1 MPYADL
7 ILPLPLANTFTYE
20 VPDTITTLEQGM
32 RVVVQFGAKKIHT
45 ALVCRLHTLAPEN
58 YRAKPILAVLDE
70 QPVVHPVQFDFWYW
84 IADYYACPI
93 GAVMKAALPSG
104 LKLSS
109 ETVILPK
116 EYQEEH
122 SSFSKKEEVILEA
135 LQQKKRLALSDIVK
149 IVDQKTVFPI
159 IKRLI
164 EKGVVDVLEELNDK
178 YKPKVV
184 RTVQLHIAESDLR
197 QAIIRCQKAPKQLAI
212 LQSFLQQ
219 KEMYPKK
226 DIYLNKLLRF
236 AGASHSSVNAL
247 VKKGIFRIE
256 ELAVGRLSSYEE
268 ETESNKSLSA
278 AQSEAYQEIQKIFQQ
293 KDVILFHGVTSSGK
307 TEVYV
312 QLIKDTLAQ
321 GKQVLFLLPEIAL
334 TSQIIK
340 RLQRYFGDLVGV
352 YHSKF
357 NENERVEVWFEVLQG
372 NRFPIVLGARSSL
385 FLPFT
390 NLGLIIVDES
400 HETTYK
406 QQHPAPR
413 YNGRDLAVVLAKKQ
427 GAKVLLGSAT
437 PSLESYTNALNNKYG
452 LVRLKERFGGVQMPL
467 IEIVDLKYAHHRK
480 QMKGPFSNFL
490 LEKIEAVLAQKEQL
504 ILFQNRRG
512 FAPVSVCKSCGWTA
526 KCHSCD
532 VSLTY
537 HKKIDLIKCHYCG
550 YSETPLKKCKACGSL
565 EVDVK
570 GLGTEKIEEELQ
582 LFFPD
587 ASIQRLDY
595 DTTSKKH
602 AHQDIITAFEENRI
616 DILIGTQMVAKGL
629 DFDNVSLVGILN
641 ADSLLNFPDFRSFE
655 RAYQLMAQVA
665 GRSGRKQK
673 RGNVIIQ
680 TYSPEN
686 PIIKSVQD
694 NDYENMYR
702 NEMIERKNF
711 LYPPFCKLILITTVH
726 KDYQLTN
733 RAARDLAILM
743 RLQFGKNVL
752 GPEYPSV
759 ARIKNKFLKH
769 VLLKVEGTALQ
780 QAKSILNGLITQLN
794 NHKDY
799 KSVRFTLDVDPV

>member
-1 MPYADL
+1 M
-7 ILPLPLANTFTYE
+7 
-20 VPDTITTLEQGM
+20 
-32 RVVVQFGAKKIHT
+32 
-45 ALVCRLHTLAPEN
+45 
-58 YRAKPILAVLDE
+58 
-70 QPVVHPVQFDFWYW
+70 
-84 IADYYACPI
+84 
-93 GAVMKAALPSG
+93 
-104 LKLSS
+104 
-109 ETVILPK
+109 
-116 EYQEEH
+116 
-122 SSFSKKEEVILEA
+122 
-135 LQQKKRLALSDIVK
+135 
-149 IVDQKTVFPI
+149 
-159 IKRLI
+159 
-164 EKGVVDVLEELNDK
+164 
-178 YKPKVV
+178 
-184 RTVQLHIAESDLR
+184 
-197 QAIIRCQKAPKQLAI
+197 
-212 LQSFLQQ
+212 
-219 KEMYPKK
+219 
-226 DIYLNKLLRF
+226 
-236 AGASHSSVNAL
+236 
-247 VKKGIFRIE
+247 KKGIFRIE
-256 ELAVGRLSSYEE
+256 EVAVDRLSFYEE
-268 ETESNKSLSA
+268 EIESSKSLSP
-278 AQSEAYQEIQKIFQQ
+278 AQTEAYQEIQKNFQQ
-293 KDVILFHGVTSSGK
+293 KNVILFHGVTSSGK
-307 TEVYV
+307 TEVYI

-334 TSQIIK
+334 TTQIIK

-437 PSLESYTNALNNKYG
+437 PSLESYTNALNRKYG

-467 IEIVDLKYAHHRK
+467 IDIVDLKYAHYRK

-490 LEKIEAVLAQKEQL
+490 LEKIETVLTQKEQL

-602 AHQDIITAFEENRI
+602 AHQDIITAFEEKRI
-616 DILIGTQMVAKGL
+616 DILIGTQMVTKGL

-641 ADSLLNFPDFRSFE
+641 ADTLLNFP
-655 RAYQLMAQVA
+655 
-665 GRSGRKQK
+665 
-673 RGNVIIQ
+673 
-680 TYSPEN
+680 
-686 PIIKSVQD
+686 
-694 NDYENMYR
+694 
-702 NEMIERKNF
+702 NF
-711 LYPPFCKLILITTVH
+711 
-726 KDYQLTN
+726 
-733 RAARDLAILM
+733 
-743 RLQFGKNVL
+743 
-752 GPEYPSV
+752 
-759 ARIKNKFLKH
+759 
-769 VLLKVEGTALQ
+769 
-780 QAKSILNGLITQLN
+780 
-794 NHKDY
+794 
-799 KSVRFTLDVDPV
+799 

>member
-1 MPYADL
+1 M
-7 ILPLPLANTFTYE
+7 
-20 VPDTITTLEQGM
+20 
-32 RVVVQFGAKKIHT
+32 
-45 ALVCRLHTLAPEN
+45 
-58 YRAKPILAVLDE
+58 
-70 QPVVHPVQFDFWYW
+70 
-84 IADYYACPI
+84 
-93 GAVMKAALPSG
+93 
-104 LKLSS
+104 
-109 ETVILPK
+109 
-116 EYQEEH
+116 
-122 SSFSKKEEVILEA
+122 
-135 LQQKKRLALSDIVK
+135 
-149 IVDQKTVFPI
+149 
-159 IKRLI
+159 
-164 EKGVVDVLEELNDK
+164 
-178 YKPKVV
+178 
-184 RTVQLHIAESDLR
+184 
-197 QAIIRCQKAPKQLAI
+197 
-212 LQSFLQQ
+212 
-219 KEMYPKK
+219 
-226 DIYLNKLLRF
+226 
-236 AGASHSSVNAL
+236 
-247 VKKGIFRIE
+247 
-256 ELAVGRLSSYEE
+256 
-268 ETESNKSLSA
+268 
-278 AQSEAYQEIQKIFQQ
+278 
-293 KDVILFHGVTSSGK
+293 
-307 TEVYV
+307 
-312 QLIKDTLAQ
+312 
-321 GKQVLFLLPEIAL
+321 
-334 TSQIIK
+334 
-340 RLQRYFGDLVGV
+340 
-352 YHSKF
+352 
-357 NENERVEVWFEVLQG
+357 
-372 NRFPIVLGARSSL
+372 
-385 FLPFT
+385 
-390 NLGLIIVDES
+390 
-400 HETTYK
+400 
-406 QQHPAPR
+406 
-413 YNGRDLAVVLAKKQ
+413 
-427 GAKVLLGSAT
+427 
-437 PSLESYTNALNNKYG
+437 
-452 LVRLKERFGGVQMPL
+452 
-467 IEIVDLKYAHHRK
+467 
-480 QMKGPFSNFL
+480 
-490 LEKIEAVLAQKEQL
+490 EKIETVLTQKEQL

-602 AHQDIITAFEENRI
+602 AHQDIITAFEEKRI
-616 DILIGTQMVAKGL
+616 DILIGTQMVTKGL

-641 ADSLLNFPDFRSFE
+641 ADTLLNFPNFRSFE

-686 PIIKSVQD
+686 PIIKSVQN

-702 NEMIERKNF
+702 NEMIERKSF
-711 LYPPFCKLILITTVH
+711 LYPPFCKLIQITTVH

-780 QAKSILNGLITQLN
+780 QAKSILNGLTTQLN

-799 KSVRFTLDVDPV
+799 KSVRFILDVDPV

>member
-58 YRAKPILAVLDE
+58 YLAKPILAVLDE

-116 EYQEEH
+116 EYQEKH

-184 RTVQLHIAESDLR
+184 RTVQLNIAESDLR
-197 QAIIRCQKAPKQLAI
+197 QAIISCQKAPKQLAI

-278 AQSEAYQEIQKIFQQ
+278 AQSEAFQEIQKIFQQ

-312 QLIKDTLAQ
+312 QLIKDTLSQ

-686 PIIKSVQD
+686 PIIKSVKD

>member
-1 MPYADL
+1 MLYADL

-45 ALVCRLHTLAPEN
+45 ALVHRLHTVAPEN

-70 QPVVHPVQFDFWYW
+70 QPVVHAAQFDFWYW

-116 EYQEEH
+116 EHQEEH
-122 SSFSKKEEVILEA
+122 SLFTKKEVVILEA
-135 LQQKKRLALSDIVK
+135 LQQKKRLALTDIVK

-159 IKRLI
+159 IKSLI

-178 YKPKVV
+178 YKPKLV
-184 RTVQLHIAESDLR
+184 RIVQLHIAESDLS
-197 QAIIRCQKAPKQLAI
+197 QAIISCQKAPKQLAI
-212 LQSFLQQ
+212 LKAFLQQ
-219 KEMYPKK
+219 KEKHPKK
-226 DIYLNKLLRF
+226 DIYLNNLLRF
-236 AGASHSSVNAL
+236 AEASHSSINAL

-256 ELAVGRLSSYEE
+256 EVAVDRLSSYEE
-268 ETESNKSLSA
+268 ETESSKSLSP
-278 AQSEAYQEIQKIFQQ
+278 AQTEAYQEIQKNFQQ

-334 TSQIIK
+334 TTQIIK

-357 NENERVEVWFEVLQG
+357 NENERVEVWYEVLQG

-437 PSLESYTNALNNKYG
+437 PSLESYTNALNSKYG
-452 LVRLKERFGGVQMPL
+452 LVCLKERFGGVQMPL

-602 AHQDIITAFEENRI
+602 AHQDIITAFEEKRI
-616 DILIGTQMVAKGL
+616 DILIGTQMVTKGL

-641 ADSLLNFPDFRSFE
+641 ADTLLNFPDFRSFE

-711 LYPPFCKLILITTVH
+711 LYPPFCKLIQITTVH

-769 VLLKVEGTALQ
+769 VLLKVEGTALH
-780 QAKSILNGLITQLN
+780 QAKSILNGLTTQLN

-799 KSVRFTLDVDPV
+799 KSVRFILDVDPV